1 MIYPEI
7 KLTTSVLENL
17 MPNIWTVLTQLLA
30 TLILFLVLRKLVW
43 KPVKEILNKRSV
55 YEQERLEK
63 AEQLRKENEEMNVQI
78 QEELRQANIKATE
91 IIKKSQVDGEKLRD
105 NLIAEG
111 KEKAQTIV
119 NDAQRSIEL
128 QKAKMVDEMHQEI
141 VDVAISAAEKML
153 KHKLDEKTD
162 RDLIDKFVK
171 EVSK

>member
-1 MIYPEI
+1 MLFGI

-30 TLILFLVLRKLVW
+30 TLILFLVLKKLVW
-43 KPVKEILNKRSV
+43 KPVKETLEKRSV

-63 AEQLRKENEEMNVQI
+63 AERLRKENEELNTQV
-78 QEELRQANIKATE
+78 QEELRQANIKANE
-91 IIKKSQVDGEKLRD
+91 IVKKAQLEGEKVRD

-111 KEKAQTIV
+111 KEKAQVIV
-119 NDAQRSIEL
+119 SDAQRSIEL

-153 KHKLDEKTD
+153 QHKLDDEND
-162 RDLIDKFVK
+162 RKLIDKFVK